1 MTPKEKAVVPLPN
14 DDNRPVL
21 IVKDGKYLVHA
32 GDPANFSKK
41 LLGEYAQAGYAI
53 KTITIKEFRGTVWTW
68 VYDKSKTKTR

>member
-1 MTPKEKAVVPLPN
+1 MTPKE
-14 DDNRPVL
+14 DDRPVL

-41 LLGEYAQAGYAI
+41 LLGEYAQVGYAI

-68 VYDKSKTKTR
+68 IYDKPKTKTR